1 VSRRS
6 SKAPRRFHLTN
17 NSGNPKGLRW
27 PKDTTV
33 YHATGAMP
41 AILDHGFKT
50 RERLGGKHVTG
61 GGPDNAISFTL
72 NKKTAVSIAIGL
84 RTIRGIT
91 RAEIGLGDL
100 IIQAQQ
106 VCPQA
111 LAATM
116 KKLEVDAHVRSPEDV
131 VRIDRGLEWFTN
143 RGYGL
148 KDEQTRM
155 VLASGR
161 VEGLVE
167 HGYGAVEGWA
177 PSEVLARA
185 QPERWEVHGKF
196 PPREEWRYRRFTY
209 EAYRALLFSGSWD
222 KEVYDPVF
230 FMTNIAP
237 ISKLSDEDIGVVS
250 AKIAADWV
258 CADYREAESL
268 GYEPASMQDP
278 RMFPSTMS
286 DWKHGCERT
295 LRYPPDPG
303 EPYHSTL
310 PRGWDPPTRED
321 TIVFLG
327 AMAELRVYD
336 LSLIRDV
343 REVENLDDAL
353 NLARDAWD
361 RKGKIIDEPYFM
373 PYHRDDSTS
382 FSPPR

>member
-1 VSRRS
+1 MGRRS
-6 SKAPRRFHLTN
+6 SRRPVVRN
-17 NSGNPKGLRW
+17 GNPKGLSW
-27 PKDTTV
+27 PRNTTV
-33 YHATGAMP
+33 YHATVAMP

-50 RERLGGKHVTG
+50 REQVGGKHATG
-61 GGPDNAISFTL
+61 GGPDNSISFTL
-72 NKKTAVSIAIGL
+72 NKKTAVAIAIGL

-111 LAATM
+111 LASTM

-148 KDEQTRM
+148 NDEQTRM
-155 VLASGR
+155 VLASGQ
-161 VEGLVE
+161 VDGLVE
-167 HGYGAVEGWA
+167 HGYGIVEGWA

-185 QPERWEVHGKF
+185 QPERWEVHGGKF

-230 FMTNIAP
+230 FMTDIAP

-268 GYEPASMQDP
+268 GYDPAMMQEP

-286 DWKHGCERT
+286 DWKHGCENT

-303 EPYHSTL
+303 KPYHNTL
-310 PRGWDPPTRED
+310 PRGWDPPTRDD
-321 TIVFLG
+321 TIAFHG

-343 REVENLDDAL
+343 RESENLEDCL
-353 NLARDAWD
+353 NYARDAWD
-361 RKGKIIDEPYFM
+361 RKGKIVDDPYFM
-373 PYHRDDSTS
+373 PYHRDDL
-382 FSPPR
+382 FSMVK